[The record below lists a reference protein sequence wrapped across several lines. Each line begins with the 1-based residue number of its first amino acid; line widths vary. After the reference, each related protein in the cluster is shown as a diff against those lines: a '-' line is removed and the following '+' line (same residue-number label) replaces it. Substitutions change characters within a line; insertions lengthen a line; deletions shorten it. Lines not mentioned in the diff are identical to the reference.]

1 VETHD
6 SIFDSVVSPI
16 PELRPDLQII
26 PIEQEGRKLIYFHDS
41 MNYLTDHFALDINV
55 QPLLVLFDGSHSI
68 EQIHQQLEGSIE
80 KEELLNFVKLLDSH
94 RVLNSDYYKKF
105 SSRSEEK
112 FEAQKVRY
120 PALAGKSYPED
131 TDSAT
136 DYIRS
141 ILNDS
146 PSADKQKQAG
156 ALYAPHIELSV
167 GEKQYGEA
175 FSKVADLQPK
185 RVVILATSH
194 YSSYYYHFYD
204 GFPFIGSEKTYRING
219 RELEPDLEV
228 IKALN
233 KNSPA
238 NGFTTRDR
246 AHRVEHSIEFHLLF
260 ASHIWQ
266 HDYSVVPILV
276 GGFDELFY
284 KSDGHLSTQIEQFS
298 LSLKPYLDR
307 DTFVLISGDLSHV
320 GKKFGDREPAS
331 SMREQVEESDK
342 QFLEHAITGAPGEI
356 LNHLSKD
363 YDATRI
369 CGFSPLYTYL
379 RMFPGKAGKLL
390 NYFWWDEKETESAVS
405 FGSILY

>member
-1 VETHD
+1 MERPV
-6 SIFDSVVSPI
+6 

-55 QPLLVLFDGSHSI
+55 QPLLILFDGSRSI
-68 EQIHQQLEGSIE
+68 KQIYQQLDGSIG
-80 KEELLNFVKLLDSH
+80 KEDLLEFVKLLDSH
-94 RVLNSDYYKKF
+94 RALNSDYYKQF

-120 PALAGKSYPED
+120 PVLKGKSYPED
-131 TDSAT
+131 TDAAAE
-136 DYIRS
+136 YIRS

-146 PSADKQKQAG
+146 PSTGKAPQLQ

-175 FSKVADLQPK
+175 FSALAENRPT
-185 RVVILATSH
+185 RVIILATSH

-204 GFPFIGSEKTYRING
+204 GFPFIGSEKSYHING
-219 RELEPDLEV
+219 RELEPDPEV

-233 KNSPA
+233 DNSPA
-238 NGFTTRDR
+238 NGFTTHDR

-260 ASHIWQ
+260 ASQIWQ
-266 HDYSVVPILV
+266 HDFKIVPILI

-298 LSLKPYLDR
+298 LGLKPYLDEE
-307 DTFVLISGDLSHV
+307 TFVLISGDLSHV

-342 QFLEHAITGAPGEI
+342 QFLEHAISGSPEEI
-356 LNHLSKD
+356 LDHLSKD

-379 RMFPGKAGKLL
+379 RMFPGKTGKLL
-390 NYFWWDEKETESAVS
+390 NYYWWDEKETESAVS